1 MNEELQRMIE
11 QAIIEVLVERRKSL
25 GMSAEELG
33 KRVFPGASNAR
44 MKVQTLTQKQGNGKP
59 RSLKVGEFVNLS
71 KALNLDPVRVLSKVL
86 EQFEETRI

>member
-11 QAIIEVLVERRKSL
+11 QAIVEVLVERRKTL
-25 GMSAEELG
+25 GISAEELG

-59 RSLKVGEFVNLS
+59 RNLKVGEFVNIS
-71 KALNLDPVRVLSKVL
+71 RALDLDPVRVLGKVL

>member
-33 KRVFPGASNAR
+33 ERVFPGASNGR
-44 MKVQTLTQKQGNGKP
+44 MKVHSLTQKQGNGKP

>member
-11 QAIIEVLVERRKSL
+11 QAIIEVLVERRKTL

-71 KALNLDPVRVLSKVL
+71 KALELDPVRVLSKVL

>member
-11 QAIIEVLVERRKSL
+11 QGIIEVLVERRKAM
-25 GMSAEELG
+25 GISAEELG
-33 KRVFPGASNAR
+33 KRVFPGAANAR

-71 KALNLDPVRVLSKVL
+71 KALELDPVRVLSKVL

>member
-11 QAIIEVLVERRKSL
+11 QAIIEVLVERRKTL

-71 KALNLDPVRVLSKVL
+71 KALELDPVRVLSKAL

>member
-11 QAIIEVLVERRKSL
+11 QGIIEVLIERRKSL
-25 GMSAEELG
+25 GISAEELG
-33 KRVFPGASNAR
+33 KMVFPGAANAR

-71 KALNLDPVRVLSKVL
+71 KALDLDPVRVLSKVL

>member
-11 QAIIEVLVERRKSL
+11 QAIIEVLVERRKTL

-71 KALNLDPVRVLSKVL
+71 KALVLDPVRVLSKAL